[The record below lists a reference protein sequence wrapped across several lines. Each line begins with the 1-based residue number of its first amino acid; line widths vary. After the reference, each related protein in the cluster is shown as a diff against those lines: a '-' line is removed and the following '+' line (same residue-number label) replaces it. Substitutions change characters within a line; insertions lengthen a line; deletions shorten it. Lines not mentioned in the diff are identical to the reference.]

1 MGVLQVLSA
10 AAPVVVDAVAGC
22 GPSTVVDV
30 AAAGCG
36 IAAVVVSVAG
46 VESTDSVSVSSSMF
60 VVDLYKKAFVM

>member
-10 AAPVVVDAVAGC
+10 AAAVVVDAVAGC

-60 VVDLYKKAFVM
+60 VVDLSKKHL